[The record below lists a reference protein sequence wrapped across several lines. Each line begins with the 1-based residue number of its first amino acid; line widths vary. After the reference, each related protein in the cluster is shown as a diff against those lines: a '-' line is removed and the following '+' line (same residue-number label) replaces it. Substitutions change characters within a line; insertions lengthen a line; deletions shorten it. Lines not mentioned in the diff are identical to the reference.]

1 MVVVVEFAVEC
12 SAKKSGVAGQFNISV
27 ELHFDSIGCSNHFL
41 SHVTGELNNFG
52 FKGTD

>member
-12 SAKKSGVAGQFNISV
+12 SAKKYGVAGQFNISV
-27 ELHFDSIGCSNHFL
+27 ELHLDSIGRSDHFL
-41 SHVTGELNNFG
+41 SQVTGELNNFG